1 MTSLLK
7 KHGRRKTQL
16 KVEGLLGYRFAGW
29 RKCFQRES
37 KAETAAGLAVR
48 DEQVR
53 RSWEVSDRKFKCGE
67 PKWGGR
73 AESRGWSTL

>member
-1 MTSLLK
+1 M
-7 KHGRRKTQL
+7 
-16 KVEGLLGYRFAGW
+16 YRFAEW
-29 RKCFQRES
+29 RKCFQWES
-37 KAETAAGLAVR
+37 KAETAARLAIR

-67 PKWGGR
+67 PKRGGR